1 MNFLAH
7 LLLSGSDLDIQVGG
21 LLGDFV
27 KGPLQGNYPE
37 KVEQGIR
44 LHRHIDTLTARLP
57 DMTQLYTLFE
67 SPWRRYAGIV
77 VDVAFDHLL
86 AQRWQH
92 YHTLPLT
99 VFCANFY
106 RHLAI
111 HRQWLP
117 ERAQQFSDR
126 APQIRWLESY
136 ADPDIM
142 ITVLDRV
149 GDRFKRPVPLG
160 ECWRYVTTNRDCF
173 DHAFS
178 YAIQELAISSE
189 RFLTEISTT
198 EALIKGQPTASNHAI
213 SNRLLSGSCGQ
224 APAVRLLRSN
234 L

>member
-44 LHRHIDTLTARLP
+44 LHRHVDTLTARLP
-57 DMTQLYTLFE
+57 EMTQLYTLFE

-92 YHTLPLT
+92 YHTLPLAE
-99 VFCANFY
+99 FCTDFY

-117 ERAQQFSDR
+117 ERAQQFCDR
-126 APQIRWLESY
+126 APQVRWLESY

-142 ITVLDRV
+142 VTILNRV

-160 ECWRYVTTNRDCF
+160 ECWRYVTTNRNSF

-178 YAIQELAISSE
+178 SAIQELAVSSK
-189 RFLTEISTT
+189 RFLTETSMTG
-198 EALIKGQPTASNHAI
+198 ALLKDQPTARNQAI
-213 SNRLLSGSCGQ
+213 SNPLLSGSYSP
-224 APAVRLLRSN
+224 APTVKLIN
-234 L
+234 